1 MRQTFIED
9 LSKLDRSA
17 RARLRRNLQQDSPY
31 PQKDA
36 MRYVESYVARIDNP
50 VSWERR
56 AYYLIAGLYAL
67 RYPDPLDSPT
77 EGVSFAEAAAQVVR
91 LRNRQ
96 LEIDSSKES
105 SLERRFFHLL
115 EAERDELPYHLRQ
128 WMGLIKAAG
137 AHVDFA
143 ALLNDVIYWNER
155 TKDAWA
161 RAFYRVLRPA
171 PAGLNTTLTEEV
183 AP

>member
-1 MRQTFIED
+1 VSQQFIER
-9 LSKLDRSA
+9 LSKLDRGA

-31 PQKDA
+31 PNREA
-36 MRYVESYVARIDNP
+36 MRYVENYVQHVENP

-96 LEIDSSKES
+96 QEIDSSKES

-115 EAERDELPYHLRQ
+115 ETERDELPYHLRQ
-128 WMGLIKAAG
+128 WIGLIKAAG
-137 AHVDFA
+137 VHVDFA
-143 ALLNDVIYWNER
+143 KLLSYIIYWNER
-155 TKDAWA
+155 TKDTWA
-161 RAFYRVLRPA
+161 RAFYRSLRPM
-171 PAGLNTTLTEEV
+171 PQPTENSTKEV
-183 AP
+183 AR

>member
-1 MRQTFIED
+1 MSQSFIEH
-9 LSKLDRSA
+9 LSKLDRGA

-31 PQKDA
+31 PNREA
-36 MRYVESYVARIDNP
+36 MRYVEEDIWHIENP

-56 AYYLIAGLYAL
+56 AYYLVAGLYAL
-67 RYPDPLDSPT
+67 RYPDPHDSPT

-115 EAERDELPYHLRQ
+115 ETERDELPYHLRQ
-128 WMGLIKAAG
+128 WIGLMKAAG
-137 AHVDFA
+137 VHVDFA
-143 ALLNDVIYWNER
+143 KLLSDISHWNER

-161 RAFYRVLRPA
+161 RAFYRLLRSTPQA
-171 PAGLNTTLTEEV
+171 TESATEEV
-183 AP
+183 TR

>member
-1 MRQTFIED
+1 MSQQFIER
-9 LSKLDRSA
+9 LSKLDRGA

-31 PQKDA
+31 PNREA
-36 MRYVESYVARIDNP
+36 MRYVEDFVQQVENP

-56 AYYLIAGLYAL
+56 AYYLVAGFYAL

-96 LEIDSSKES
+96 QEIDSSKES

-128 WMGLIKAAG
+128 WIGLMKAAG
-137 AHVDFA
+137 VQVDFA
-143 ALLNDVIYWNER
+143 KLLSDIIYWNEC
-155 TKDAWA
+155 TKDTWA
-161 RAFYRVLRPA
+161 RAFYRALRSS
-171 PAGLNTTLTEEV
+171 LQITEISTEEV
-183 AP
+183 PR